1 MTAPAT
7 ITAQDRYDIRFPTSR
22 ELDGS
27 DAMNVDPDC
36 LAAYVVLR
44 TNSVDHHEGHGF
56 AFTIGR
62 GNDVQVAAI
71 KALEDTLSDLGG
83 VYRLLAHDSQLRSL
97 GPEKGVMQL
106 LQADAIDILQIDA
119 ARDYLAISGSMHD
132 RVIEYVDH
140 LHEHFVDPV
149 VIRDGCYVP
158 PAAPGFSARMRPE
171 ALERFSFPDGPIWQ
185 GEPSPTQSEGGEV

>member
-27 DAMNVDPDC
+27 DAMNVYPDC
-36 LAAYVVLR
+36 SAAYVVLR
-44 TNSVDHHEGHGF
+44 TNSVDHHEGHRF

-71 KALEDTLSDLGG
+71 KALEPYVVVRRLEDTLSDLGG

-97 GPEKGVMQL
+97 GPEK
-106 LQADAIDILQIDA
+106 
-119 ARDYLAISGSMHD
+119 
-132 RVIEYVDH
+132 
-140 LHEHFVDPV
+140 
-149 VIRDGCYVP
+149 
-158 PAAPGFSARMRPE
+158 
-171 ALERFSFPDGPIWQ
+171 
-185 GEPSPTQSEGGEV
+185 